1 MNYLDLSNKIEGL
14 SETKTSTT
22 EVSNQNTED
31 CATKLGFYFPKT
43 GKCYVQ
49 SYIKTKNWT
58 EARTDCKRLGGD
70 LATIGDQATEDFF
83 MNITRDD
90 EGGVFIGAEKKA
102 GVWTWVDGS
111 TWYGFGNWALR
122 EPASDDV
129 VVMIGYKNGNTLW
142 YGLLKE
148 RGGVNYLC
156 QY

>member
-1 MNYLDLSNKIEGL
+1 MSKVISKLRIGL
-14 SETKTSTT
+14 KLELTVRGL
-22 EVSNQNTED
+22 EVI
-31 CATKLGFYFPKT
+31 LPPL
-43 GKCYVQ
+43 V
-49 SYIKTKNWT
+49 
-58 EARTDCKRLGGD
+58 
-70 LATIGDQATEDFF
+70 QATEDFF

-102 GVWTWVDGS
+102 GVWTWVDGY
-111 TWYGFGNWALR
+111 TWYGFGNWAPR